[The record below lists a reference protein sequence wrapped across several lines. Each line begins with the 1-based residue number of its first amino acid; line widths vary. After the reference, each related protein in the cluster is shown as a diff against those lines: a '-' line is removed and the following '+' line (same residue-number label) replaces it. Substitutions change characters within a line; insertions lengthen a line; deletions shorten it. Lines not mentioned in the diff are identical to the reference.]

1 MLQEML
7 YGKKDDTQASK
18 TPVIKEEPKVDENS
32 TLNDISS
39 DDQERLKAEMLAEMM
54 KEDQSLA
61 SQVNDTVKKDMPSET
76 KKVDTT
82 LNNDVLG
89 DISKEDQERL
99 KAEML
104 AEMMKNNK

>member
-1 MLQEML
+1 
-7 YGKKDDTQASK
+7 
-18 TPVIKEEPKVDENS
+18 VDENS

-61 SQVNDTVKKDMPSET
+61 SQVNNTVKKDMPSET